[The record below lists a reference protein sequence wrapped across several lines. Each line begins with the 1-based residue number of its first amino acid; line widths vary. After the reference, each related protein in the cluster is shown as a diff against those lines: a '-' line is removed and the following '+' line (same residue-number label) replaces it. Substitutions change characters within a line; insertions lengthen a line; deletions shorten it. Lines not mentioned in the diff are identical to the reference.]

1 MIAEEVS
8 IKKKEGIR
16 LIRGFQQYNN
26 YIYIYLV

>member
-1 MIAEEVS
+1 MIAEEVL

-16 LIRGFQQYNN
+16 FIQRFQQYNN